1 MREEARTLDRTPG
14 ASPEKGGAQGEKP
27 AKKPREERPGGQTEW
42 GGLMSGNP
50 GTQEGRGVG
59 QEAEVHV
66 VQCCSRN
73 ILRMTIGW
81 I

>member
-1 MREEARTLDRTPG
+1 
-14 ASPEKGGAQGEKP
+14 
-27 AKKPREERPGGQTEW
+27 
-42 GGLMSGNP
+42 MSGNP
-50 GTQEGRGVG
+50 GAQEGRGGG